1 MSDALMS
8 GVSGLQAHQKMLDVA
23 GNNLANVNTYGFKA
37 SRVMFSELLAQ
48 TIREATQPSATV
60 GGTNPQQIGSGVTLA
75 SIDRDMTQGTLIHS
89 GRALDMAIEG
99 TGYFV
104 LNDGEKDVF
113 TRVGSF
119 DVDSQY
125 YLVDPATGYRVQRT
139 GTEGVAEGFQSGASG
154 AIRIPYDMALPAQ
167 ATETVRFGGNL
178 SANVTQPTTNLLTS
192 GTAYTADSQTAGA
205 DTLLTDL
212 DQVAG
217 LAAGDTIAITGRD
230 ADGTDVTGTFTYG
243 SGAGQDGLTLGDL
256 VQKITDTFTGAT
268 ASLVSGQ
275 VRLADTAAGYS
286 QTDLYL
292 TYGGAGSFDL
302 PSYFRHVTAGGQ
314 EVKASNIEVFDSQ
327 GVGRTLSAAFVRTDE
342 PNTWDLVVTGLGDDV
357 WFNSPDGR
365 RVRGITFNN
374 DGTLAGMGGA
384 VPDDQSFA
392 VRFGA
397 PTADVTTLQA
407 NFGTV
412 GESDGL
418 IQFGGPSTAE
428 AAGQD
433 GYEAGYLS
441 SLSVSRDGVLVGMF
455 TNGVRR
461 DVAALEIATF
471 QNPAGMESLGGAYFT
486 PSGNSGDPVLSQAL
500 TGGAGAVSGG
510 TLERSNVDTA
520 QEFVNLIQ
528 AQNGFQAN
536 ARTIRVTNDMLRELS
551 NLIR

>member
-1 MSDALMS
+1 
-8 GVSGLQAHQKMLDVA
+8 
-23 GNNLANVNTYGFKA
+23 
-37 SRVMFSELLAQ
+37 
-48 TIREATQPSATV
+48 
-60 GGTNPQQIGSGVTLA
+60 A
-75 SIDRDMTQGTLIHS
+75 SIDRDMTQGTLVHS

-125 YLVDPATGYRVQRT
+125 YLVDPGTGYRVQRT
-139 GTEGVAEGFQSGASG
+139 GTEGVTEGFQSGASG

-178 SANVTQPTTNLLTS
+178 SANVTQATTNLLTS

-205 DTLLTDL
+205 DTLLADL
-212 DQVAG
+212 DQVVG
-217 LAAGDTIAITGRD
+217 LVAGDTIAITGKD

-256 VQKITDTFTGAT
+256 VQKVTDTFTGAT

-275 VRLADTAAGYS
+275 VRLTDTAAGYS

-292 TYGGAGSFDL
+292 TYGGAGTFDL

-314 EVKASNIEVFDSQ
+314 EVKSTNIEVFDSQ
-327 GVGRTLSAAFVRTDE
+327 GVGRTLSAAFVRTDA

-365 RVRGITFNN
+365 RISGITFNN

-384 VPDDQSFA
+384 VPDDQSIA
-392 VRFGA
+392 VRFGT
-397 PTADVTTLQA
+397 PTADVTTLQT

-471 QNPAGMESLGGAYFT
+471 QNPAGLASLGGAYFT

-536 ARTIRVTNDMLRELS
+536 ARTIRVTNAMLQELS